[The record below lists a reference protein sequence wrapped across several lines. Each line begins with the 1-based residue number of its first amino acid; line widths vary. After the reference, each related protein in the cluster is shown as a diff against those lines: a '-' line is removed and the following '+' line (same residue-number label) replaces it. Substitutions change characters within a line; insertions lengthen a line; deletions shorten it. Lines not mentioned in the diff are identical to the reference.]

1 MLRCA
6 LIGGSLKREEKRTE
20 NMSIFDIFNALEKN
34 KKEKEGLNPPE
45 FIIAGL
51 GNPGTRYE
59 DTRHNCGFMAAE
71 TLAEGYGAELKRLKF
86 KSLTGELNIGGKR
99 CLVMKPTTFMN
110 NSGDA
115 VEEAAGFYRIPPER
129 VLVIYDD
136 ISLDV
141 GRLRIRGKGSDGG
154 HNGMKSII
162 LRLNSDNF
170 PRIRIGVGEKPNKDY
185 DLADWVLSRFSKEE
199 GERLETALKNA
210 VKAAELIVEG
220 KINEAMNL
228 YNRA

>member
-1 MLRCA
+1 
-6 LIGGSLKREEKRTE
+6 
-20 NMSIFDIFNALEKN
+20 MSIFDIFKALEKDKN
-34 KKEKEGLNPPE
+34 EKTGLNPPE

-51 GNPGTRYE
+51 GNPGTQYE
-59 DTRHNCGFMAAE
+59 NTRHNCGFMAAE
-71 TLAEGYGAELKRLKF
+71 TLADIYKTPLKRLRF
-86 KSLTGELNIGGKR
+86 KSLTGEISIGGKR

-115 VEEAAGFYRIPPER
+115 VEEAAVFYKIPPER
-129 VLVIYDD
+129 ILVIYDD

-170 PRIRIGVGEKPNKDY
+170 PRIRIGVGKKPNKDY
-185 DLADWVLSRFSKEE
+185 DLADWVLSRFTKEE
-199 GERLETALKNA
+199 GEKLETALSNSA
-210 VKAAELIVEG
+210 KAAELVVEG

>member
-1 MLRCA
+1 
-6 LIGGSLKREEKRTE
+6 
-20 NMSIFDIFNALEKN
+20 MSIFDIFKALEKDKN
-34 KKEKEGLNPPE
+34 EKTGLNPPE

-51 GNPGTRYE
+51 GNPGTQYE
-59 DTRHNCGFMAAE
+59 NTRHNCGFMAAE
-71 TLAEGYGAELKRLKF
+71 TLADIYKTPLKRLRF
-86 KSLTGELNIGGKR
+86 KSLTGEISIGGKR

-115 VEEAAGFYRIPPER
+115 VEEAAVFYKIPPER
-129 VLVIYDD
+129 ILVIYDD

-185 DLADWVLSRFSKEE
+185 DLADWVLSRFTKEE
-199 GERLETALKNA
+199 GEKLETALSNSA
-210 VKAAELIVEG
+210 KAAELIVEG